1 MNLPDHEGEAL
12 PAPQLHTLLGPCPDG
27 MAGMLA
33 KEFAPA
39 GIHRLEL
46 YLSCPNH
53 PAWRL
58 PRER

>member
-12 PAPQLHTLLGPCPDG
+12 PAPQLPTLIGPCDEE
-27 MAGMLA
+27 LA
-33 KEFAPA
+33 EGLAALCAPA